1 MTVKIVTD
9 SVSDLPPDIIRELD
23 ITVIPLSVC
32 FGNEVYRDG
41 FDLTVR
47 EFFHKLKTSPVFPTT
62 AVPPPA
68 AFTDVYEKLSA
79 QADDIVVITLSK
91 KLSAFY
97 EAALQ
102 SSKLSSGTAPI
113 TVIDS
118 EWVIMAEGFIV
129 MAAAEAA
136 RNGAKVREITDLVE
150 HNKRRVELCS
160 AFDTLEYLRRGGRIN
175 SIAAFMGNMMHIHPV
190 IGVKDGAVV
199 SYGKERSRQAAI
211 EHLYRLAASYS
222 RIEGLSI
229 AYVDAHED
237 ASNLIKRLDGIFP
250 AERIIHSQT
259 SPVIGTHTGP
269 NMLVLALIGDK

>member
-32 FGNEVYRDG
+32 FGNDIYRDG
-41 FDLTVR
+41 FELTVR
-47 EFFHKLKTSPVFPTT
+47 EFFHKLKNSPVFPTT

-68 AFTDVYEKLSA
+68 AFTEVYEKLSA

-102 SSKLSSGTAPI
+102 SSKLSSGTAHI

-136 RNGAKVREITDLVE
+136 RNGAKVREITDLIE